1 MNTRR
6 ELLLGMGL
14 SALGV
19 TPLTA
24 QKPDSAPQERVLQA
38 AGPRYRASG
47 LHSLLFGREYRSLW
61 STPVSVPVLDLRTFA
76 GGLKP
81 VSKGGGQ
88 QTKSL
93 LLVAPD
99 GREFF
104 FRSVDKDPS
113 ATLPPELRATVAG
126 DVVRDQ
132 TSSALPTGPLVV
144 GPLLDAAGIPHSRSL
159 LYVLPDDPLLG
170 EFRPDFAGLMGFL
183 EDRVGGSRSVPAH
196 WGGATEIIN
205 SDSLLARMTR
215 SPDDRAETRAFLTA
229 RLFDLLIGDWDRHGG
244 QWTWAR
250 FGDAIPRRWV
260 PIPLDRDQAFAKYDG
275 VLLYIARQTAPQLT
289 NFGPGYPYLAGA
301 TWNGR
306 DLDRRL
312 LVELEWPVW
321 ESTAIKLQ
329 SALTDAVIDDAVHAL
344 PPEHYAL
351 KGAGLAA
358 ALRARRDHL
367 VEAAR
372 GYYNLLAGQVDVHGT
387 DGADEANLTREP
399 NGAVELTISQGG
411 GGAATN
417 DPYFK
422 RRFDPKATREVRV
435 FLDGGDDKAV
445 VRGVN
450 GGPLLRILGGDGQ
463 DRLVDSTR
471 GGRERFYD
479 DPAAP
484 ARTEGS
490 SRKVDRRPYTAP
502 RKNPK
507 AVPERDWG
515 KRWTATTTLSYGPD
529 IGVLVGGGRTLT
541 LYGFRKDPYA
551 ARHQFKAAF
560 ATGPKSYRLE
570 YRGEFRR
577 ENSAIRADILA
588 RASGIDVISFS
599 GFGNENPAPG
609 NNEFYRVT
617 QDAFGLQPSL
627 VFGVGPRATVRFG
640 PILKYVSTDDRPG
653 RFLAS
658 PALSNLYGTGNFG
671 EVGGGLTLRYDSR
684 DRPALA
690 RKGILLELGGS
701 AYPAIW
707 DVDSTFGEVHGEAVT
722 YLSARAPLDPTLAL
736 RVGGRKLWGRYPFFE
751 AAFIGG
757 ASTVRLGRV
766 NRYAGDASAYGS
778 TELRLSL
785 ARVKLVL
792 PADFGVF
799 GLADAGRVFLA
810 GESSNTWHAAAGG
823 GLWLSYLERAYTL
836 SLAIAKSEE
845 RTGIYAQAGFGF

>member
-1 MNTRR
+1 MSAARAIVLGIVLMACSGMRLNGQ
-6 ELLLGMGL
+6 EL
-14 SALGV
+14 
-19 TPLTA
+19 
-24 QKPDSAPQERVLQA
+24 DSAPGERRLQA

-47 LHSLLFGREYRSLW
+47 LHRLLFGTEYRSLW
-61 STPVSVPVLDLRTFA
+61 STPMSVPVLDLRTFG

-81 VSKGGGQ
+81 LSKGGGQ

-93 LLVAPD
+93 LLVARD

-113 ATLPPELRATVAG
+113 ATLPAELRATVAG

-132 TSSALPTGPLVV
+132 TSSALPAGPLVV
-144 GPLLDAAGIPHSRSL
+144 GPLLDAAGILHGKSR
-159 LYVLPDDPLLG
+159 LYLLPDDSRLG
-170 EFRPDFAGLMGFL
+170 EFRPEFAGLMGFL

-196 WGGATEIIN
+196 WGGATEIIT
-205 SDSLLARMTR
+205 SDSLLARMAR
-215 SPDDRAETRAFLTA
+215 GPDDRAEARLFLTA
-229 RLFDLLIGDWDRHGG
+229 RLFDLLIGDWDRHAG
-244 QWTWAR
+244 QWSWAR
-250 FGDAIPRRWV
+250 FGDAVPRRWV
-260 PIPLDRDQAFAKYDG
+260 PIPQDRDQAFAKYDG
-275 VLLYIARQTAPQLT
+275 VLLTVARQTAPQLT
-289 NFGPGYPYLAGA
+289 NFGASYPYLAGA

-321 ESTAIKLQ
+321 ESTTIGLQ
-329 SALTDAVIDDAVHAL
+329 SALSDQVINEAVRAL

-351 KGAGLAA
+351 AGARLAA
-358 ALRARRDHL
+358 SLRSRRDHL
-367 VEAAR
+367 LKAAR
-372 GYYNLLAGQVDVHGT
+372 GYYDLLAKQVDVHAT
-387 DGADEANLTREP
+387 DADDEASVTREP
-399 NGAVELTISQGG
+399 DGTLELTLAGPG
-411 GGAATN
+411 KAD
-417 DPYFK
+417 DPYFR
-422 RRFDPKATREVRV
+422 RRFDPATKEVRLY
-435 FLDGGDDKAV
+435 LDGGDDRAV
-445 VRGVN
+445 VRGGS
-450 GGPLLRILGGDGQ
+450 GGPGLRVLGGDGQ

-471 GGRERFYD
+471 EGSERFYD
-479 DPAAP
+479 DAGAP

-490 SRKVDRRPYTAP
+490 GSKVDRRPYTVP
-502 RKNPK
+502 RKNPE

-515 KRWTATTTLSYGPD
+515 KRWTASTSLSFGPD
-529 IGVLVGGGRTLT
+529 IGLLLGGGRTLT
-541 LYGFRKDPYA
+541 VYGFRKDPYA
-551 ARHQFKAAF
+551 SRHQFRAAF
-560 ATGPKSYRLE
+560 ATGPKSYRVE

-577 ENSAIRADILA
+577 ENSGTRLDLLA

-599 GFGNENPAPG
+599 GFGNDNPAPG

-617 QDAFGLQPSL
+617 QNALRLQPSL
-627 VFGVGPRATVRFG
+627 VFGLGSRATLRVGPVLR
-640 PILKYVSTDDRPG
+640 YVSTDDRPG

-658 PALSNLYGTGNFG
+658 LANSGLYGTGHFG
-671 EVGGGLTLRYDSR
+671 EVGGGLALRYDSR

-690 RKGILLELGGS
+690 RKGLLLELAGN

-707 DVDSTFGEVHGEAVT
+707 DVDSSYGEVHGEAVT
-722 YLSARAPLDPTLAL
+722 YLSINAPLDPTLAL
-736 RVGGRKLWGRYPFFE
+736 RVGGKKLWGEYPFFD

-785 ARVKLVL
+785 AKVKLVL
-792 PADFGVF
+792 PADLGVF

-810 GESSNTWHAAAGG
+810 GETSDTWHAAGG
-823 GLWLSYLERAYTL
+823 GGVWLSYLEHAYTL

>member
-1 MNTRR
+1 MNTKR
-6 ELLLGMGL
+6 ELLLGIAL
-14 SALGV
+14 SAFGV
-19 TPLTA
+19 TQLAA
-24 QKPDSAPQERVLQA
+24 QKPDSVPQERVLQA

-47 LHSLLFGREYRSLW
+47 LHRLLFGREYRSLW
-61 STPVSVPVLDLRTFA
+61 STPMSVPVLDLKTFA

-81 VSKGGGQ
+81 VSRGGGQ

-93 LLVAPD
+93 LLVAGD

-113 ATLPPELRATVAG
+113 ATLPLELRATVAG

-144 GPLLDAAGIPHSRSL
+144 GPLLEAAGILHDKPR
-159 LYVLPDDPLLG
+159 LYVLRDDPLLG
-170 EFRPDFAGLMGFL
+170 EFRPEFAGVLGFL
-183 EDRVGGSRSVPAH
+183 EERVGGSRSVPAH

-205 SDSLLARMTR
+205 SDSLMARITR
-215 SPDDRAETRAFLTA
+215 SPDDRAEARAFLTA
-229 RLFDLLIGDWDRHGG
+229 RLVDLLIGDWDRHAG
-244 QWTWAR
+244 QWSWAR
-250 FGDAIPRRWV
+250 FGDALPRRWI

-275 VLLYIARQTAPQLT
+275 VLLYFARQAAPQLT

-329 SALTDAVIDDAVHAL
+329 SALTDAVIDDAVRAL
-344 PPEHYAL
+344 PPEHHAL
-351 KGAGLAA
+351 KGASLAA

-367 VEAAR
+367 LEAAR
-372 GYYNLLAGQVDVHGT
+372 GYYNLLAKQVDVHGT
-387 DGADEANLTREP
+387 DAADEANLTREP
-399 NGAVELTISQGG
+399 DGAVELMLSRAGTG
-411 GGAATN
+411 TN
-417 DPYFK
+417 DPYFR
-422 RRFDPKATREVRV
+422 RRFDPRTTREVRV
-435 FLDGGDDKAV
+435 FLDGGDDRAV
-445 VRGVN
+445 VRGQRS
-450 GGPLLRILGGDGQ
+450 GPLLRILGGEGR

-471 GGRERFYD
+471 NGRERFYD
-479 DPAAP
+479 DAAAP
-484 ARTEGS
+484 PRTEGLAT
-490 SRKVDRRPYTAP
+490 KIDRRPYTAR
-502 RKNPK
+502 RKNPR
-507 AVPERDWG
+507 AVPARDWG
-515 KRWTATTTLSYGPD
+515 KRWMASTSLSFGPD
-529 IGVLVGGGRTLT
+529 IGVLVGGIQTLT
-541 LYGFRKDPYA
+541 VYGFRKDPYA
-551 ARHQFKAAF
+551 ARHQFAAAF
-560 ATGPKSYRLE
+560 ATGPRSYRVE
-570 YRGEFRR
+570 YRGDFRR
-577 ENSAIRADILA
+577 ENSAGHANILA

-627 VFGVGPRATVRFG
+627 MFSLGRRATVRFG
-640 PILKYVSTDDRPG
+640 PILKYVATDDRPG

-658 PALSNLYGTGNFG
+658 LGGLYGTGNFG
-671 EVGGGLTLRYDSR
+671 QVGGGLTFRYDSR
-684 DRPALA
+684 DGPALA

-707 DVDSTFGEVHGEAVT
+707 DVDSTFGEVHGEVVT

-792 PADFGVF
+792 PADLGVF

-810 GESSNTWHAAAGG
+810 GESSDTWHAAAGG
-823 GLWLSYLERAYTL
+823 GLWLSYLERAFTI
-836 SLAIAKSEE
+836 SLAIAKGEE
-845 RTGIYAQAGFGF
+845 RTGLYAQAGFGF

>member
-1 MNTRR
+1 MNTKRD
-6 ELLLGMGL
+6 LLLGMVLL
-14 SALGV
+14 SSGV
-19 TPLTA
+19 APLAA
-24 QKPDSAPQERVLQA
+24 QAPDSLPSKRVLQA
-38 AGPRYRASG
+38 PGPRYRASG
-47 LHSLLFGREYRSLW
+47 IHRLLFGREYRSLW
-61 STPVSVPVLDLRTFA
+61 STPVSAPVLDLRTFA

-104 FRSVDKDPS
+104 FRSIDKDPS
-113 ATLPPELRATVAG
+113 AMLPPELRTTVAG

-144 GPLLDAAGIPHSRSL
+144 DPLLRAAGIPHGPSR

-170 EFRPDFAGLMGFL
+170 EFRPEFAGLMGFL
-183 EDRVGGSRSVPAH
+183 EDRIGGSRAVPAH
-196 WGGATEIIN
+196 WGKATEIID
-205 SDSLLARMTR
+205 SDSLLARMNR
-215 SPDDRAETRAFLTA
+215 SAEDRADARAFLTA
-229 RLFDLLIGDWDRHGG
+229 RLFDVLIGDWDRHAG
-244 QWTWAR
+244 QWSWAR
-250 FGDAIPRRWV
+250 FGDAVPRRWV

-275 VLLYIARQTAPQLT
+275 VLLYVARQSAPQLT

-312 LVELEWPVW
+312 LVELDWPLW

-329 SALTDAVIDDAVHAL
+329 SALTDAVIEDAVREL

-351 KGAGLAA
+351 GGARLAV

-367 VEAAR
+367 LEAAR
-372 GYYNLLAGQVDVHGT
+372 GYYNLLAKQVDVHAT
-387 DGADEANLTREP
+387 DAADQASLTREP
-399 NGAVELTISQGG
+399 DGAVELTLSP
-411 GGAATN
+411 GGAAAGSE
-417 DPYFK
+417 PYFR
-422 RRFDPKATREVRV
+422 RRFDPKATREVRL
-435 FLDGGDDKAV
+435 FLDGGDDRAV
-445 VRGVN
+445 VRGGG
-450 GGPLLRILGGDGQ
+450 GGPLLRILGGEGQ
-463 DRLVDSTR
+463 DQLVDSTR
-471 GGRERFYD
+471 SGRERFYD
-479 DPAAP
+479 DAGAE
-484 ARTEGS
+484 ARTQGLAT
-490 SRKVDRRPYTAP
+490 KVDRRPYTAP
-502 RKNPK
+502 RKNPS

-515 KRWTATTTLSYGPD
+515 KRWTATTTLSLGPD
-529 IGVLVGGGRTLT
+529 IGLLIGGGRTLT
-541 LYGFRKDPYA
+541 VYGFRKDPFA
-551 ARHQFKAAF
+551 SRHQFRAAF
-560 ATGPKSYRLE
+560 ASGPKSYRLE

-577 ENSAIRADILA
+577 ENSGSRADIRA

-599 GFGNENPAPG
+599 GFGNDNPAPG

-627 VFGVGPRATVRFG
+627 VFALGRGATVQFG

-658 PALSNLYGTGNFG
+658 LGNLYGSGNFG
-671 EVGGGLTLRYDSR
+671 EIGGGLTVRYDSR

-690 RKGILLELGGS
+690 QKGLLLELGGS

-707 DVDSTFGEVHGEAVT
+707 DVDSAFGEVHGEAVT
-722 YLSARAPLDPTLAL
+722 YLSARAPLDPTLAI

-785 ARVKLVL
+785 ARVKLLL

-810 GESSNTWHAAAGG
+810 GESSDTWHAAAGG
-823 GLWLSYLERAYTL
+823 GVWLSYLERAYTL

>member
-1 MNTRR
+1 MNFKK
-6 ELLLGMGL
+6 LLLGI
-14 SALGV
+14 ALWAVGM
-19 TPLTA
+19 TPLAA
-24 QKPDSAPQERVLQA
+24 QEPDNATPGRILQA
-38 AGPRYRASG
+38 PGPRYRASG

-93 LLVAPD
+93 LLVAGD

-104 FRSVDKDPS
+104 FRSIDKDPS
-113 ATLPPELRATVAG
+113 AILPPELRSTVAG
-126 DVVRDQ
+126 DVVGDQ

-144 GPLLDAAGIPHSRSL
+144 GPLLEAAGILHDKSR
-159 LYVLPDDPLLG
+159 LYVLPDDPLLK
-170 EFRPDFAGLMGFL
+170 EFRPEFAGLMGFL
-183 EDRVGGSRSVPAH
+183 EERVGGSGNVPAH

-205 SDSLLARMTR
+205 SDSLIGRITR
-215 SPDDRAETRAFLTA
+215 SPDDRVEARAFLTA
-229 RLFDLLIGDWDRHGG
+229 RLFDLLIGDWDRHAG
-244 QWTWAR
+244 QWNWAR
-250 FGDAIPRRWV
+250 FGDAVPHKWV

-275 VLLYIARQTAPQLT
+275 MLLSVARQTAPQLT

-329 SALTDAVIDDAVHAL
+329 SALTDAVIDNAVRVL

-351 KGAGLAA
+351 AGARLAA
-358 ALRARRDHL
+358 ALRQRRDHL
-367 VEAAR
+367 LEAAR
-372 GYYNLLAGQVDVHGT
+372 GYYNLLAKQVDVHGT
-387 DGADEANLTREP
+387 DASDEASLIRERD
-399 NGAVELTISQGG
+399 GAVELTLSG
-411 GGAATN
+411 GGAGGSAN
-417 DPYFK
+417 NPYFT
-422 RRFDPKATREVRV
+422 RRFDPKTTREVRV
-435 FLDGGDDKAV
+435 FLDGGDDRAV
-445 VRGVN
+445 VRGQ
-450 GGPLLRILGGDGQ
+450 GSGPLLRVLGGEGQ

-471 GGRERFYD
+471 KGRERFYD
-479 DPAAP
+479 DAKAP

-490 SRKVDRRPYTAP
+490 ATKVNRRPYTPP
-502 RKNPK
+502 RKHPHS
-507 AVPERDWG
+507 VPDRDWG
-515 KRWTATTTLSYGPD
+515 KRWTATTTLSFGPD
-529 IGVLVGGGRTLT
+529 IGFLLGGGRTLT
-541 LYGFRKDPYA
+541 IYGFRKDPFA
-551 ARHQFKAAF
+551 ARHQFRAAF
-560 ATGPKSYRLE
+560 ATGPTSYRLE

-577 ENSAIRADILA
+577 ENSGRRVDILA

-627 VFGVGPRATVRFG
+627 VFALGSRATIRFG

-658 PALSNLYGTGNFG
+658 LGNLYGSGHFG

-690 RKGILLELGGS
+690 RKGILLDLGGS

-707 DVDSTFGEVHGEAVT
+707 DVDSTFGEVHGEVVT

-736 RVGGRKLWGRYPFFE
+736 RVGGKKLWGRYPFFE

-778 TELRLSL
+778 GELRLSL

-799 GLADAGRVFLA
+799 GLADVGRVFLA
-810 GESSNTWHAAAGG
+810 GESSDTWHAAAGG
-823 GLWLSYLERAYTL
+823 GLWLSYLERAFTV

-845 RTGIYAQAGFGF
+845 RTGVYAQAGFGF